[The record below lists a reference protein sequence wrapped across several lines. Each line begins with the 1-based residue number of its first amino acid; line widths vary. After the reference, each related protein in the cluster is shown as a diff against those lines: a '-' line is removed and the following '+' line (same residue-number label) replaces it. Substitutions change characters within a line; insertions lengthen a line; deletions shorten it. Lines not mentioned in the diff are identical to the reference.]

1 MTDQLGADRPRHGRS
16 RAPASDVS
24 QSPAAEAASPIGEA
38 ELSTA
43 ETTPFPI
50 KSSLPTRQVS
60 APATRAVTPDAASR
74 KLEAAIHETQLVTFV
89 LSGEEFGVP
98 IEFVKEIVRV
108 PDISR
113 VPMVPGYIDGIANLR
128 GSVLPIVSLRKRF
141 GLAEEERTDDNRVVV
156 VENDGRLV
164 GLVVDQVSEVIRI
177 PDDSIEMPP
186 PVLTTTLDA
195 EYLRGVA
202 KLAQGKRL
210 VLLLEINAVIP
221 SDAETERAIA
231 GAASVGL
238 SGVSASATATSLT
251 RQAVAEEQVVGF
263 RLGGEEFA
271 VAIADVQEII
281 RVPDINQVPNAPAY
295 VEGVIALRSRLLPIV
310 NLRKRF
316 GMDSGEIDREENR
329 ILVIDVRGQVTGLL
343 VDEVS
348 EVLSMPLTAIGETPA
363 IIASSQADRL
373 RGVAQLDD
381 GKRLMMLLDAG
392 KLLSSTEAKDLRSMS
407 RDDGKQSTVVT
418 SHEALDEEQ
427 FVSFLVENE
436 EYAVDIQQVQ
446 EIIRMTDITRVPQ
459 TPDYVEGMINLRGS
473 VLPVLDMRKRFGI
486 AAQEATDETSI
497 LVVDVDGEKTGVI
510 VDDVREV
517 LRLNRSAIE
526 PPPPVIAGVDAAF
539 IRGVGKRGGGKRML
553 ILLDLHR
560 VVRVEPAA

>member
-1 MTDQLGADRPRHGRS
+1 MTDQLGANRPRHGRS
-16 RAPASDVS
+16 APASDVS
-24 QSPAAEAASPIGEA
+24 QSPAAEASSPNGEA
-38 ELSTA
+38 ELSTP
-43 ETTPFPI
+43 ETTPSPI
-50 KSSLPTRQVS
+50 KSSAPTRRVS

-186 PVLTTTLDA
+186 PVLTTTLDSR
-195 EYLRGVA
+195 YLCGVA
-202 KLAQGKRL
+202 KLAKGKRL
-210 VLLLEINAVIP
+210 VLLLEIDAVIP
-221 SDAETERAIA
+221 SDADSDRAIS
-231 GAASVGL
+231 GAAAAGL
-238 SGVSASATATSLT
+238 AGGPASTAATSST
-251 RQAVAEEQVVGF
+251 RQVVAEEQVVGF

-281 RVPDINQVPNAPAY
+281 RVPDINQVPNTPSY
-295 VEGVIALRSRLLPIV
+295 VEGVIALRNRLLPIV

-316 GMDSGEIDREENR
+316 GLDAGEIDREENR

-392 KLLSSTEAKDLRSMS
+392 KLLSSSEAKDLKAMG
-407 RDDGKQSTVVT
+407 RDDAKQSSVVT

-486 AAQEATDETSI
+486 ASQEATDETSI

-553 ILLDLHR
+553 ILLDLQR

>member
-1 MTDQLGADRPRHGRS
+1 MTDQLGEGRPTRGRS
-16 RAPASDVS
+16 RAPAADRSS
-24 QSPAAEAASPIGEA
+24 SPILEAGTPTLEAAA
-38 ELSTA
+38 A
-43 ETTPFPI
+43 A
-50 KSSLPTRQVS
+50 
-60 APATRAVTPDAASR
+60 APANTPDAASR
-74 KLEAAIHETQLVTFV
+74 RAQVTIHETQLVTFA

-113 VPMVPGYIDGIANLR
+113 VPMVPSYIDGIANLR

-156 VENDGRLV
+156 VESGGRLV

-195 EYLRGVA
+195 QYLRGVA
-202 KLAQGKRL
+202 KLAKGKRL
-210 VLLLEINAVIP
+210 VLLLGIDAVIP
-221 SDAETERAIA
+221 SEAESERALA
-231 GAASVGL
+231 GAAAAGI
-238 SGVSASATATSLT
+238 SGASASAVAASSS
-251 RQAVAEEQVVGF
+251 RQIVPEEQVVGF

-271 VAIADVQEII
+271 VSIADVQEII
-281 RVPDINQVPNAPAY
+281 RVPDINKVPSAPLY
-295 VEGVIALRSRLLPIV
+295 VEGVVALRNRLLPIV

-316 GMDSGEIDREENR
+316 GMDAGEIDREENR
-329 ILVIDVRGQVTGLL
+329 ILVIDVRGQVTGFL

-348 EVLSMPLTAIGETPA
+348 EVLSMPVTAIGETPA
-363 IIASSQADRL
+363 IIASTQAERL

-392 KLLSSTEAKDLRSMS
+392 KVLSSTEAEDLRGMG
-407 RDDGKQSTVVT
+407 RDDGKKAASAA
-418 SHEALDEEQ
+418 SNKALDEEQ
-427 FVSFLVENE
+427 FVSFLVEDE
-436 EYAVDIQQVQ
+436 EFAVDIQQVQ

-473 VLPVLDMRKRFGI
+473 VLPVLDMRKRFGME
-486 AAQEATDETSI
+486 AKEATEATSI
-497 LVVDVDGEKTGVI
+497 LVVDVNGDKTGVI

-517 LRLNRSAIE
+517 LRLSRDAIE

-539 IRGVGKRGGGKRML
+539 IRGVGKRGAGKRML
-553 ILLDLHR
+553 ILLDLQR

>member
-1 MTDQLGADRPRHGRS
+1 
-16 RAPASDVS
+16 
-24 QSPAAEAASPIGEA
+24 
-38 ELSTA
+38 
-43 ETTPFPI
+43 
-50 KSSLPTRQVS
+50 
-60 APATRAVTPDAASR
+60 
-74 KLEAAIHETQLVTFV
+74 VTFA

-113 VPMVPGYIDGIANLR
+113 VPMVPSYIDGIANLR

-156 VENDGRLV
+156 VENGGRLV

-195 EYLRGVA
+195 QYLQGVA
-202 KLAQGKRL
+202 KLDEGKRL
-210 VLLLEINAVIP
+210 VLLLEIDCVIP
-221 SDAETERAIA
+221 SDADSDRAIA
-231 GAASVGL
+231 AAASVGL
-238 SGVSASATATSLT
+238 SGASAAAKATSST

-271 VAIADVQEII
+271 VGIADVQEII
-281 RVPDINQVPNAPAY
+281 RVPEINQVPSAPSY
-295 VEGVIALRSRLLPIV
+295 VEGLIALRNRLLPIV

-316 GMDSGEIDREENR
+316 GMDAGEIDREENR
-329 ILVIDVRGQVTGLL
+329 ILVISVRGQVTGFL

-348 EVLSMPLTAIGETPA
+348 EVLSMPVTAIGETPA

-392 KLLSSTEAKDLRSMS
+392 KVLSSTEAKDLKAMG
-407 RDDGKQSTVVT
+407 RDDGKQSTAA

-436 EYAVDIQQVQ
+436 EFAVDIQQVQ

-486 AAQEATDETSI
+486 AAKEADDATSI

-539 IRGVGKRGGGKRML
+539 IRGVGKRGAGKRML
-553 ILLDLHR
+553 ILLDLQQ